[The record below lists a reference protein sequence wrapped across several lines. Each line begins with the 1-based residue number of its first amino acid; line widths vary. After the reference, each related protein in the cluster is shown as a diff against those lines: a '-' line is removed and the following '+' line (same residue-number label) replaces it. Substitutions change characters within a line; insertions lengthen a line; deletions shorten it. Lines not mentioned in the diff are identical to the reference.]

1 MPIILQEFIDVII
14 MTLVVGFIFMRL
26 IDRTGK
32 FKKGFFWFAT
42 LTIAPAIIFHELG
55 HKLVAIFFGYT
66 AIFHAAYFWLGIG
79 VMLALMR
86 SPFIF
91 FVPAFVSITCST
103 TGCIQSPAVISLIAF
118 AGPFVNLL
126 FFIASYIVIK
136 SKKDMSQKEFM
147 FWHLTK
153 NINLFLF
160 IFNMLPIPG
169 FDGSKV
175 FGGLIQLFG

>member
-1 MPIILQEFIDVII
+1 MLQEVIDVII

-32 FKKGFFWFAT
+32 FKKGFFWFST
-42 LTIAPAIIFHELG
+42 LAIAPAIILHELG
-55 HKLVAIFFGYT
+55 HKIVAIFFGYT

-79 VMLALMR
+79 VLLAIMR

-103 TGCIQSPAVISLIAF
+103 GCVQSPAAISLIAF

-126 FFIASYIVIK
+126 LFIIAYIVIK
-136 SKKDMSQKEFM
+136 SKKEMSQKEFM
-147 FWHLTK
+147 FWNLTK

-175 FGGLIQLFG
+175 FSGLL